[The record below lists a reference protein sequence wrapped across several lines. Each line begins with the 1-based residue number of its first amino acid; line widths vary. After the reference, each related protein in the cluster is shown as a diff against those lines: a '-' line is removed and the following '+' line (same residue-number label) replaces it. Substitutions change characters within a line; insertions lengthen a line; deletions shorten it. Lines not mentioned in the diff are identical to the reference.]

1 VARYKRATANPMI
14 ALNRLNGDS
23 FTLNALLIEQIQ
35 SFPDTTI
42 TLSNGKKFVVR
53 NPEEEVIRR
62 AMGFYQKIG
71 IGGIPTFEAGE
82 TDEQD
87 S

>member
-1 VARYKRATANPMI
+1 MI
-14 ALNRLNGDS
+14 SLNRLNGDA

-42 TLSNGKKFVVR
+42 TLTNGKKIVVR
-53 NPEEEVIRR
+53 NSETDVIRL
-62 AMGFYQKIG
+62 ATTFYRKIG
-71 IGGIPTFEAGE
+71 FGIPLHEAGE

-87 S
+87 G

>member
-1 VARYKRATANPMI
+1 MI
-14 ALNRLNGDS
+14 SLNRLNGDA

-53 NPEEEVIRR
+53 NKETEVIQR
-62 AMGFYQKIG
+62 AMDFYRKIG
-71 IGGIPTFEAGE
+71 LGGIHTLEAGDA
-82 TDEQD
+82 DEQD
-87 S
+87 N